1 MKTPWINYSEM
12 KGISSKQKVFI
23 ICKSQIK
30 PPKRQEY
37 TSELNSTC
45 EMLNSPDSD
54 FVNDLLDI
62 EKEDK
67 SSLVEGANLAA
78 HLDST
83 RELLIAS
90 ENKIE
95 DEVNNLLEKEEAEG
109 TNPVEEQDLAAHL
122 DSTRELLIASE
133 NKIEDGMNDLLK
145 TEEVAETNPV
155 EEQDLAAH
163 LDSNREL
170 LIASEIKIEDGMN
183 DLLKTEE
190 VGETNPVE
198 EQELATHLDSN
209 RELLFPSEIKIE
221 DEMNNLLETE
231 ETEGTNSV
239 EEQGLA
245 AHLDSDYELLIASE
259 VKIEDEM
266 NNLLET
272 EETEGT
278 NPMEEQDFAAQP
290 DSNREIISFSETAG
304 EDKIM
309 SLTDTE
315 DMEKTNPAGHVSAFP
330 DSIQGKVCSL
340 TKKILISTHVEID
353 DFLHAPICGE
363 IAKNTF
369 EFFDQN
375 NLLSPQFETKLINT
389 TMDYPEQPNCR
400 LVRSKIN
407 ECIFLMKND
416 TFDNNNQKNN
426 PFKSVAVPL
435 HNTQSI
441 KKGET
446 NNHSCTSD
454 DFMNIRVPVVV
465 GEYKIEICLEEYFVF
480 DNGIAGVKDISN
492 EIVLTNSR
500 FVPNQFSQSLG
511 NGTCTALKGNL
522 IIEGFI
528 NQNIEYTALHTMS
541 EVLAENESLLHS
553 NQLCQNIVLEL
564 VIHMLQ
570 VQQIRVLRV

>member
-1 MKTPWINYSEM
+1 TE
-12 KGISSKQKVFI
+12 
-23 ICKSQIK
+23 
-30 PPKRQEY
+30 E
-37 TSELNSTC
+37 
-45 EMLNSPDSD
+45 
-54 FVNDLLDI
+54 
-62 EKEDK
+62 EDETNP
-67 SSLVEGANLAA
+67 VEEQDVAA

-83 RELLIAS
+83 RELLFTS
-90 ENKIE
+90 EIKIE
-95 DEVNNLLEKEEAEG
+95 DGMNDFLKTEEEDE
-109 TNPVEEQDLAAHL
+109 TNPVEEQDVAAHLDSIRELLFTSEIKIEDGMNDFLKTEEEDETNPVEEQDVAAHL
-122 DSTRELLIASE
+122 DSTRELLF
-133 NKIEDGMNDLLK
+133 
-145 TEEVAETNPV
+145 T
-155 EEQDLAAH
+155 
-163 LDSNREL
+163 
-170 LIASEIKIEDGMN
+170 SEIKIEDGMN
-183 DLLKTEE
+183 DFLKTEE
-190 VGETNPVE
+190 
-198 EQELATHLDSN
+198 S
-209 RELLFPSEIKIE
+209 
-221 DEMNNLLETE
+221 
-231 ETEGTNSV
+231 
-239 EEQGLA
+239 
-245 AHLDSDYELLIASE
+245 
-259 VKIEDEM
+259 
-266 NNLLET
+266 
-272 EETEGT
+272 EGT

-290 DSNREIISFSETAG
+290 DSDRAFISFSETAG

-315 DMEKTNPAGHVSAFP
+315 DMGKTNPAGHVSAFP

-522 IIEGFI
+522 FIEGFI

-553 NQLCQNIVLEL
+553 NQLCQNMVLEL
-564 VIHMLQ
+564 VVHMLQ